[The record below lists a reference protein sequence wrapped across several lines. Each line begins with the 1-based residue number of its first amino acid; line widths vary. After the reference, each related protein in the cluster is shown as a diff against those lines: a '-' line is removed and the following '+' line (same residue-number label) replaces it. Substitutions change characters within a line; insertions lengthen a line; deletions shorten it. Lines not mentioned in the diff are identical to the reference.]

1 MTSGDGLV
9 VRVRAR
15 CGAFSVTEMSALA
28 RAAAQHGNG
37 HIDITRRANLQIR
50 GVTEESFPK
59 LIDRLGQLG
68 LLDVSAGV
76 EAIRNFMIAPLTGL
90 DPAAA
95 DVRPVVHELA
105 RLLATDKSL
114 QALPAKF
121 GYVIDGGGAL
131 PLTAERADVL
141 LSALSERDGYA
152 VGLDAESGPRWLGR
166 VNSGRAAEAVATI
179 ARTFVDALAGSR
191 RGRMRDA
198 TPDQIERIRNAV
210 APLVSEIE
218 VPAATTH
225 MTLDIARIGHLHLG
239 EGFHVIGVGVPF
251 GRLEAQQLAG
261 LAGIIAAAGG
271 SEVRLSPWRV
281 IYAGV
286 RDAVAAET
294 ALAGA
299 ADAGL
304 ITTAT
309 DPLLQVE
316 ACPGAPNCPSASLDT
331 RSMGR
336 FMAGEI
342 PRSGFAG
349 TIHVSGCWKGCARSA
364 PAKLTLVASDA
375 RYLVV
380 RNGTADGDPVCS
392 LSPDELRAAR
402 WRCWIW
408 PRNPRMS
415 EPYPYIRDGAEI
427 YRNSFA
433 IIRAEADLARFTGR
447 AEEGGRAHHPCLR
460 HGRDRARHRRC
471 RPASPTMRA
480 AALLAGAPILCDAKM
495 VAQRH
500 HAQRACRPSN
510 EVVCTLDDPPLPG
523 SRAAS
528 ATRARR
534 RRWSCGGRIW
544 PAPSSRSA
552 TRRRR
557 CSGCSSMLDAG
568 RHAAGRRH
576 RPAGRLRRRGRIE
589 GGAGGSRLAACRS

>member
-1 MTSGDGLV
+1 MTSFEAPSVKGWCPGALRPMTSGDGLV

-105 RLLATDKSL
+105 RLLATDESL

-198 TPDQIERIRNAV
+198 KPDQIEQIRNAV

-218 VPAATTH
+218 VPAVTTH
-225 MTLDIARIGHLHLG
+225 MTRDIARIGHLHLG

-316 ACPGAPNCPSASLDT
+316 ACPGAPDCPSASLDT
-331 RSMGR
+331 RSIGR

-364 PAKLTLVASDA
+364 PAKLDSGGKRCA
-375 RYLVV
+375 
-380 RNGTADGDPVCS
+380 
-392 LSPDELRAAR
+392 LSRG
-402 WRCWIW
+402 
-408 PRNPRMS
+408 S
-415 EPYPYIRDGAEI
+415 
-427 YRNSFA
+427 
-433 IIRAEADLARFTGR
+433 
-447 AEEGGRAHHPCLR
+447 
-460 HGRDRARHRRC
+460 
-471 RPASPTMRA
+471 
-480 AALLAGAPILCDAKM
+480 
-495 VAQRH
+495 QRH
-500 HAQRACRPSN
+500 C
-510 EVVCTLDDPPLPG
+510 
-523 SRAAS
+523 
-528 ATRARR
+528 RR
-534 RRWSCGGRIW
+534 RSCLQ
-544 PAPSSRSA
+544 PV
-552 TRRRR
+552 
-557 CSGCSSMLDAG
+557 AG
-568 RHAAGRRH
+568 
-576 RPAGRLRRRGRIE
+576 
-589 GGAGGSRLAACRS
+589 